1 MRDPRP
7 MEDTGLLE
15 KQRGVAL
22 LAVLWLTVALS
33 AMAFATAYLVRTE
46 VEAAANRIEAAQG
59 YFLAR
64 GAIEAAVD
72 SMARST
78 FLSPAASGGTGPRP
92 EFAAGQR
99 WLSYDFPGGRCVVEA
114 VPENAK
120 LNVNFATP
128 EQLAGLF
135 RALGVSP
142 GESAELGRAIEDWR
156 LPRISEAGSV
166 FDAYYAAL
174 SPPYRAQHTPLQQ
187 LEELL
192 LVKGM
197 SRELFFG
204 GMEEAREG
212 EWLRRPPLADLLTV
226 AVTGGAINP
235 NYAPQEVLVLL
246 PGWDAA
252 DAAQVLAV
260 RERTPFESPGAVAAV
275 APSIADGADGNASS
289 SLTIA
294 QGPFYTLTATCSQ
307 PDSPESPESKVRRSV
322 RALVEIAANRPLY
335 HQVMAWWDDWPFP
348 NEPPQALL
356 SGGQAG
362 RN

>member
-1 MRDPRP
+1 MK
-7 MEDTGLLE
+7 ETGLRD

-72 SMARST
+72 SMARSV
-78 FLSPAASGGTGPRP
+78 FLPPAAAGGTGPTP

-99 WLSYDFPGGRCVVEA
+99 WLRYDFSGGRCVVEV

-142 GESAELGRAIEDWR
+142 GESAELGLAIEDWR

-174 SPPYRAQHTPLQQ
+174 SPPYRAGHTPLAQ

-197 SRELFFG
+197 GRELFFG
-204 GMEEAREG
+204 RLEEIREG
-212 EWLRRPPLADLLTV
+212 GWRKRAPLGDLLTV
-226 AVTGGAINP
+226 APTVGAVNL
-235 NYAPQEVLVLL
+235 NYAPLEVLLAL
-246 PGWDAA
+246 PGWNEAA
-252 DAAQVLAV
+252 AATVMGV
-260 RERTPFESPGAVAAV
+260 RERTPFESLSEIEAL
-275 APSIADGADGNASS
+275 APSGGLAGGGSN
-289 SLTIA
+289 LTTVP
-294 QGPFYTLTATCSQ
+294 GSFYMLTATCV
-307 PDSPESPESKVRRSV
+307 PEDGTARRSV
-322 RALVEIAANRPLY
+322 RALSEITPNQPLY
-335 HQVMAWWDDWPFP
+335 HQVAGWWDNWPFP
-348 NEPPQALL
+348 NDPPQALV
-356 SGGQAG
+356 SGERGG